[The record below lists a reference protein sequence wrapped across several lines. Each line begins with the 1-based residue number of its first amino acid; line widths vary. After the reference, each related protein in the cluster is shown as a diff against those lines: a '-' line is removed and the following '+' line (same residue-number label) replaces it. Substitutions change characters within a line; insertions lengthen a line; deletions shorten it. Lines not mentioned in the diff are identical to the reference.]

1 MANGHGT
8 ETPANKLATAQ
19 ATLELAI
26 RLNAEV
32 NTGRIDAS
40 IYQREV
46 TVITGGAGLRLEQ
59 MKI

>member
-40 IYQREV
+40 IYQR
-46 TVITGGAGLRLEQ
+46 
-59 MKI
+59 